1 MNFNDTVT
9 AVTDYLTDWH
19 AAHTVTENTVTITDG
34 PGQGATLVVDREY
47 PYTINVTAGDHMALI
62 DGPWTSDPL
71 TAAAVACFPVAV
83 KVFDAG
89 ARIDDV
95 VVDRWGAEITTADSL
110 GVTILAR
117 EDGRVTVTDHPL
129 FGRDV
134 EMSDIAAVV
143 ESAQIAYNP
152 VEAWTV
158 LAAAEDFEDSTWEEI
173 VEALCSDATFSS
185 RDRLT
190 HVTQDRDG
198 AAALVEDRDE
208 YWVVTDVDPM
218 SLGQT
223 VCHTFADT
231 AAAVLSTIA
240 Y

>member
-1 MNFNDTVT
+1 MDFNDTIT
-9 AVTDYLTDWH
+9 TITEYLTGWGST
-19 AAHTVTENTVTITDG
+19 HTVTDNTITITDG
-34 PGQGATLVVDREY
+34 PGQGATLVVNREY
-47 PYTINVTAGDHMALI
+47 PYTINVTSGDHMAPI
-62 DGPWTSDPL
+62 DGPYTSDPL
-71 TAAAVACFPVAV
+71 TSAAVACFPTAA
-83 KVFDAG
+83 KIFDAG

-95 VVDRWGAEITTADSL
+95 IVDRWGVEIAAADSL
-110 GVTILAR
+110 GVTVLDRGDRI
-117 EDGRVTVTDHPL
+117 TVTDHPL

-134 EMSDIAAVV
+134 DMRDIAAVV
-143 ESAQIAYNP
+143 ESAQIAYSP

-198 AAALVEDRDE
+198 EAVLVEDRDE